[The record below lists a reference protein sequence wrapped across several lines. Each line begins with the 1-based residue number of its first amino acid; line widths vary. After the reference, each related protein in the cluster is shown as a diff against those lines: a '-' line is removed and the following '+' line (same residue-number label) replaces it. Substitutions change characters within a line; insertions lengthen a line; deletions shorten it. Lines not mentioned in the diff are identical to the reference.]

1 MPPTSARIPH
11 RFRRWR
17 VAGVVLLGIYALY
30 LLAGNIF
37 LNTPL
42 FDQVT
47 NRKPHKFVMT
57 TGPAITLL
65 PGHVIAWNVHMR
77 GHVNHTVYVLHA
89 ERASARLAVFPLFKR
104 EVRVPRLQATG
115 VSAEISRVEDAI
127 PPPPRSDQGW
137 TLRFDAIHSDS
148 IRSARFGKLL
158 IIGNGQGTVGFLKQL
173 RGGPSELFD
182 SEVSFRDADT
192 SFDGVQLL
200 GDMKLTARFSYP
212 RHYRDQAPGLAK
224 LKILHAQLDVDARS
238 QGLRMDTDAQQPRI
252 SSAPVPGRLQLAA
265 HLIDGQL
272 QPGDRALWQVPL
284 YLGDGAPDRGL
295 LALQL
300 NVANDLR
307 LQARLPPRPGSGSE
321 VDADIHITGRE
332 IPFQAPAQL
341 LERSSGT
348 VRGEWTF
355 TSLNWIPAL
364 FVRKPWLQLDGGGT
378 LKADLRLRH
387 GELIEGSTVDIPS
400 AAAVA
405 EVAGVRLA
413 GTASAHGE
421 LKAGTPN
428 QAQLAIR
435 LPRFSARPSDAKDVR
450 LFDGRDLAV
459 DLTGDGRL
467 QELRKGVRARLRFSE
482 ATIPDLAA
490 YNRYLGSSQLRLLRG
505 TGSLSGD
512 ATLDTDGRVG
522 HGTARLLGRNASAKV
537 AGLDM
542 GGDVD
547 VNATLRR
554 GDFNQRHF
562 DLSGTTVELR
572 NVQVAGTE
580 SSSAWKGRA
589 AFKRGRID
597 AQSPFQV
604 DATTDLTLSD
614 ARPLLAVFATRTD
627 YPRWTLSLLDS
638 GQVDAQARLRWR
650 PGRLIIDGLQAENDR
665 LSVRARLDLLEQ
677 RKRGDLY
684 LRWGLLGAGIEL
696 DGDQRQWHLAKAR
709 EWFDQ
714 RPSLLPSS
722 QGGSAAGTSD

>member
-1 MPPTSARIPH
+1 MRYRHWPRPL
-11 RFRRWR
+11 R
-17 VAGVVLLGIYALY
+17 VALRALLLVYAVY
-30 LLAGNIF
+30 LLAGNLF

-57 TGPAITLL
+57 TGPAMTVL

-89 ERASARLAVFPLFKR
+89 ERASARLAVLPLFQR
-104 EVRVPRLQATG
+104 QVRVPRLQATG

-158 IIGNGQGTVGFLKQL
+158 IIGRGQGTVGFVKQL
-173 RGGPSELFD
+173 RGGPSELLD
-182 SEVSFRDADT
+182 STVTFKEADT

-200 GDMKLTARFSYP
+200 GDMNLTARFSYP

-224 LKILHAQLDVDARS
+224 LKLLRAALSVDARS
-238 QGLRMDTDAQQPRI
+238 QGLRMDTEALQPKI
-252 SSAPVPGRLQLAA
+252 ASSPVAGRLRAELHLAK
-265 HLIDGQL
+265 GQL
-272 QPGDRALWQVPL
+272 QPGDHALWHVPL
-284 YLGDGAPDRGL
+284 QMGDGAPDRGV

-300 NVANDLR
+300 NVADDLR
-307 LQARLPPRPGSGSE
+307 LQARLPPRPGSGAE
-321 VDADIHITGRE
+321 IDADLHIRGRD
-332 IPFQAPAQL
+332 IPFQQPSQL

-348 VRGEWTF
+348 VRGEWAF

-378 LKADLRLRH
+378 LKADLRLRN
-387 GELIEGSTVDIPS
+387 GELIEGSTVDIP
-400 AAAVA
+400 AAEAVA

-421 LKAGTPN
+421 LKAGAPS
-428 QAQLAIR
+428 QALLAVR

-450 LFDGRDLAV
+450 LFDGRDLAL
-459 DLTGDGRL
+459 DLSGDGRL
-467 QELRKGVRARLRFSE
+467 QELRKGVRAHLRFSE

-490 YNRYLGSSQLRLLRG
+490 YNRYLRSPQVRLLSG
-505 TGSLSGD
+505 TGVLSGD

-522 HGTARLLGRNASAKV
+522 HGSGRLLGQKAQANV
-537 AGLDM
+537 AGLNM

-562 DLSGTTVELR
+562 DLSGTTIALR
-572 NVQVAGTE
+572 NVQVSGTPRDT
-580 SSSAWKGRA
+580 AWQGRV

-614 ARPLLAVFATRTD
+614 ARPLLALFAQRTD

-638 GQVDAQARLRWR
+638 GQIDAQARLRWR
-650 PGRLIIDGLQAENDR
+650 AGHLVVDNLQAENDR

-696 DGDQRQWHLAKAR
+696 DGGQRHWHLARAR
-709 EWFDQ
+709 EWFEQ
-714 RPSLLPSS
+714 RPGLLP
-722 QGGSAAGTSD
+722 GSDESDESGAAGTSD